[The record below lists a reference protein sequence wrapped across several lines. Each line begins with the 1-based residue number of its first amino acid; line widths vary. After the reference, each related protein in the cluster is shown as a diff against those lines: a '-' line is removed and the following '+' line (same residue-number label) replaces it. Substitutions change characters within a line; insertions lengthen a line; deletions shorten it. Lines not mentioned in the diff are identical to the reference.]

1 MRSGATSVVT
11 GLFGEGAAELVP
23 LPDLVSV
30 DERVDGLT
38 WDVTATG
45 EAGSHV
51 AFSLTAACFI
61 CGEGPD
67 AEGVEFLP
75 DFADNGTV
83 FLGVT
88 TGLEFSSLVNR
99 WLWSLPTLDSSECIT
114 FPVGEVARFSKRA
127 ALTSSVPD

>member
-11 GLFGEGAAELVP
+11 GLFGEGAAELVS

-51 AFSLTAACFI
+51 AFSLTPACFI
-61 CGEGPD
+61 CGECPD

-75 DFADNGTV
+75 DFVDNGTV

-88 TGLEFSSLVNR
+88 TGLEFSSLDNR
-99 WLWSLPTLDSSECIT
+99 
-114 FPVGEVARFSKRA
+114 
-127 ALTSSVPD
+127 